1 MWLQDVPMCRLLAML
16 LEARPLDKLPNSV
29 GGLQPD
35 TRTNSVHDLD
45 QKKLVGIWLS
55 PDTSKNTTRQK
66 SKQKKTVGD
75 VFSTNKLKIVWKKNV
90 PARHISPLTE
100 MNPSPKRKQKKI
112 AFRIGQP
119 GACIIEWP
127 YLPKCW
133 AGMSWSITICC
144 HGIFRTWAPS
154 GSLQGEMRPA
164 LSQTH
169 SHFATENR
177 VETQNEWIVFFQS
190 SKFLGYIYIWYIC

>member
-1 MWLQDVPMCRLLAML
+1 MYFQQISSRLF
-16 LEARPLDKLPNSV
+16 E
-29 GGLQPD
+29 
-35 TRTNSVHDLD
+35 
-45 QKKLVGIWLS
+45 
-55 PDTSKNTTRQK
+55 
-66 SKQKKTVGD
+66 
-75 VFSTNKLKIVWKKNV
+75 KNV

-100 MNPSPKRKQKKI
+100 MNPSPHLKENKKKI

-177 VETQNEWIVFFQS
+177 VETQNEWIVFFSIIQI
-190 SKFLGYIYIWYIC
+190 FGIYIYIYMIYMLGFRELFINFGYAGFLRGAQHGPKMGLQVSACTRAACYCRSQ